1 MVKYEAVCGGFGF
14 EERNV
19 DEKRLFEF
27 HNARE
32 MIVANTS
39 FEQEENK
46 LATWSLR
53 EITSVINMI
62 DYLLLRR
69 RDRCPKKCE

>member
-1 MVKYEAVCGGFGF
+1 MVKYEAVRGGFGF

-19 DEKRLFEF
+19 DEQRLFEF

-46 LATWSLR
+46 LAT
-53 EITSVINMI
+53 
-62 DYLLLRR
+62 
-69 RDRCPKKCE
+69 